1 MKDGESYQSMKA
13 VTEIDAARQEAILS
27 SLAGFPFLLVY
38 SFAWIA
44 AAALSYLVPSGVAPW
59 IYLLGGIPGVPVALA
74 LERRLGYV
82 RVTRPD
88 PLLPLTL
95 QILFVQ
101 IVAMPAVMIVWSLAP
116 NYTPVAF
123 AAVVGGHFLPFQWVY
138 RTRLY
143 GFLGVAVAGGSSLV
157 GALAGEKAI
166 HYTGFFVGATLLVG
180 AFLARSHARAT
191 WQESQRET
199 QHDDAADAPAHR
211 R

>member
-1 MKDGESYQSMKA
+1 MKA
-13 VTEIDAARQEAILS
+13 TTEIDAVRQEAILS

-44 AAALSYLVPSGVAPW
+44 AGALSYMVPSGVAPW
-59 IYLLGGIPGVPVALA
+59 IYLLGGIPAAAIAIA

-82 RVTRPD
+82 RITGPD

-95 QILFVQ
+95 QLLFVQ
-101 IVAMPAVMIVWSLAP
+101 VVAIPAVMIVWSLAP

-143 GFLGVAVAGGSSLV
+143 GFLGVAVAGGSYLI
-157 GALAGEKAI
+157 GALVGEKAI
-166 HYTGFFVGATLLVG
+166 HYTGFFVGAILLVG
-180 AFLARSHARAT
+180 AFLARSHARST
-191 WQESQRET
+191 WLESQRT
-199 QHDDAADAPAHR
+199 AQQGDPAAGAARHS
-211 R
+211 

>member
-1 MKDGESYQSMKA
+1 
-13 VTEIDAARQEAILS
+13 
-27 SLAGFPFLLVY
+27 LLVY

-44 AAALSYLVPSGVAPW
+44 SGALSYVVPSGVAPW
-59 IYLLGGIPGVPVALA
+59 IYQLGGVPAVPIAMA
-74 LERRLGYV
+74 LERRVAYV

-101 IVAMPAVMIVWSLAP
+101 IVAIPAVMIVWSLAP

-138 RTRLY
+138 RTPLY
-143 GFLGVAVAGGSSLV
+143 GFLGVAVSGGAYLV
-157 GALAGEKAI
+157 AALSGEMAI
-166 HYTGFFVGATLLVG
+166 HDTGFFVGTLLLVG

-191 WQESQRET
+191 WLEARR
-199 QHDDAADAPAHR
+199 ADQLCSAE
-211 R
+211 